1 MLSKKLLQGY
11 CFAKTIW
18 IPGLFS
24 IILTCATINGA
35 EAEAP
40 LCYCALEAYSQQFII
55 NQANQSNYIT
65 AGIPTCDRCRKLCQI
80 GLEVAFSWGT
90 CWGQTIKPSNCDGC
104 GAGGSIGKRQTT
116 PPPR

>member
-18 IPGLFS
+18 MVGLFG
-24 IILTCATINGA
+24 IVLTCATINGA
-35 EAEAP
+35 EAQT
-40 LCYCALEAYSQQFII
+40 LCYCSLEAYTQDYIRSQAEEWGQVFP
-55 NQANQSNYIT
+55 
-65 AGIPTCDRCRKLCQI
+65 IPTCDRCRKLCQERVKV
-80 GLEVAFSWGT
+80 GFSWGA

-116 PPPR
+116 RSR